1 MTLTEFSGARRIP
14 LVGRQDLL
22 QEAERRIGRG
32 GIHLLFIEGSGGI
45 GKTALLETIL
55 ERSQW
60 GSRADAV
67 SGCCVA
73 QEVVDLYH
81 VDVHTAE
88 GLMRRIMEV
97 LGKWFFQ
104 ETQRVLSALD
114 QARVSGDMDSAGQHE
129 AALQT
134 AFFTELAAVAHEG
147 VVLAFDT
154 LEVLEYEH
162 DPFQEELG
170 EDVPALSAGKWLFQ
184 SFFPA
189 LQGNVVVLLAGRSAE
204 LLPRLESVQQQ
215 NERVIVR
222 HRQLEAL
229 DEEETHEYLR
239 AVAQAEGRRGDG
251 DAAAR
256 LWTFCDE
263 RGDVIHFLTEGRPIL
278 LALVADMIAQ
288 GWELPPA
295 FERTL
300 QELQGPGL
308 EQWRPG
314 LERALI
320 MRLQASST
328 PIGNTLR
335 ALAWLRKGATPELL
349 AQLLDLKNADGEWDR
364 YTATGYLDQ
373 VTQLALVK
381 VRPGDRRVFLHDEMV
396 ALLESYVLQEC
407 DEEERE
413 RGYAV
418 IRAYYRNLTRQLGQR
433 VEKLSPVL
441 ATIQSRLRQAFAEE
455 MHYHLYFD
463 PPMGLA
469 MYFWLAEEALG
480 GRDVEMDM
488 LVRTEFLRT
497 VALLLAS
504 DRFLGA
510 VPREAELDVAVRW
523 GMRALFLKGDPEAAL
538 SIFERVR
545 KRWGRE
551 ARKLELSWAH
561 LQLYRA
567 LAKIRRATGDDWQ
580 DAREVLASVLEM
592 SDRMLAFP
600 PENPVIRARRW
611 RARII
616 KSLALNYLGYL
627 DRQQGRYREAV
638 RHYHESAMLQ
648 RRLSM
653 NALVS
658 TLTNLSYALAQTGE
672 FHRARLQAE
681 EAERLARRGGQNHM
695 LAMTLNVRAFVEA
708 SDDHHRA
715 ALRYADRALEIG
727 TQLPNDRV
735 RGLSHL
741 ARATAFR
748 YLWASLCESDKK
760 REAGLFDETVREA
773 NQAVSLLRAAPADR
787 VGALLERGCIY
798 RELARLHH
806 SEGKAEEAQEV
817 AGRSRQDL
825 ERVAVLAAALGL
837 TRQQSLAWTDLGW
850 LCYYLGKVEEAQEAL
865 EQAYQPFPV
874 EYLFPAQ
881 GALPPM
887 AQEKIKNEA
896 ALPFWSAL
904 GKAEMLRA
912 HLALDR
918 VLSAS
923 EHENRDQQLQTAVR
937 HITLSLAYN
946 ELIAP
951 SYFGL
956 ARAEEGLHR
965 RIIQDALSIKA
976 MHRCAQQVAE
986 EQGLQQPTRFQAFLN
1001 QMFGPADLWM

>member
-1 MTLTEFSGARRIP
+1 MRLIEFTGARRIP
-14 LVGRQDLL
+14 LIGRQDLL

-32 GIHLLFIEGSGGI
+32 GIHLLFVEGGGGI
-45 GKTALLETIL
+45 GKTALLEAIL

-60 GSRADAV
+60 GSRAEAM

-114 QARVSGDMDSAGQHE
+114 RARVSGDMDSASQYE
-129 AALQT
+129 SVLQT
-134 AFFTELAAVAHEG
+134 TFFTEFAALTEEG
-147 VVLAFDT
+147 VLLAFDT

-162 DPFQEELG
+162 DPFGEELG
-170 EDVPALSAGKWLFQ
+170 EEVPVFSVGKWLFQ

-189 LQGNVVVLLAGRSAE
+189 LQGNVVVLLAGRSAD
-204 LLPRLESVQQQ
+204 LLPRLHAIQQE
-215 NERVIVR
+215 NGRVMIR
-222 HRQLEAL
+222 HIQLEAL
-229 DEEETHEYLR
+229 NQEETREYLK

-256 LWTFCDE
+256 LWTYSDE

-288 GWELPPA
+288 DWALPPA

-300 QELQGPGL
+300 EELEGPGL

-314 LERALI
+314 VERALVVHI
-320 MRLQASST
+320 QSNPT
-328 PIGNTLR
+328 PIGNTLC

-373 VTQLALVK
+373 ATQLALVK

-413 RGYAV
+413 RVYT
-418 IRAYYRNLTRQLGQR
+418 IIQAYYRHLTRQLEQR
-433 VEKLSPVL
+433 VAKLSPVL
-441 ATIQSRLRQAFAEE
+441 AVIQSRLRQAFVEE
-455 MHYHLYFD
+455 MHYRLYFN

-497 VALLLAS
+497 LAMLFAS
-504 DRFLGA
+504 DCFLGM

-538 SIFERVR
+538 NILERVR
-545 KRWGRE
+545 KRWGRQ

-567 LAKIRRATGDDWQ
+567 LAKIRRAAGDDWQ
-580 DAREVLASVLEM
+580 DAREVLASVEEM
-592 SDRMLAFP
+592 ADRILAFP
-600 PENPVIRARRW
+600 PENPVVRARRW

-627 DRQQGRYREAV
+627 DRQQGRYHQAV
-638 RHYHESAMLQ
+638 RHYQGSAMLQ
-648 RRLSM
+648 RRLGM

-658 TLTNLSYALAQTGE
+658 TLTNLSYALAQMGE
-672 FHRARLQAE
+672 FHRARLLGE
-681 EAERLARRGGQNHM
+681 EAERLARRGGQNHL
-695 LAMTLNVRAFVEA
+695 LAQTLNVRAFVEA
-708 SDDHHRA
+708 FDDHHRA

-727 TQLPNDRV
+727 TQLPSERM

-741 ARATAFR
+741 ARARAYR
-748 YLWASLCESDKK
+748 YLWASLCEEDRK
-760 REAGLFDETVREA
+760 REAGLFEEAVKEA
-773 NQAVSLLRAAPADR
+773 NQAVSLLRGAPADR

-806 SEGKAEEAQEV
+806 SEGRGEEAQEI
-817 AGRSRQDL
+817 ADRSRQDL

-837 TRQQSLAWTDLGW
+837 RRQQSLAWTDLGW
-850 LCYYLGKVEEAQEAL
+850 LCYYLGRVDEVQEAL
-865 EQAYQPFPV
+865 QQAYQPFPA
-874 EYLFPAQ
+874 EYLFPER
-881 GALPPM
+881 GPLPPM
-887 AQEKIKNEA
+887 AQEKKRDEA
-896 ALPFWSAL
+896 SLPCWSAL
-904 GKAEMLRA
+904 GKAEMLKA
-912 HLALDR
+912 YLALDQA
-918 VLSAS
+918 LGAPG
-923 EHENRDQQLQTAVR
+923 EGQEQQLRTAVR

-946 ELIAP
+946 ELIAD
-951 SYFGL
+951 SYFEL
-956 ARAEEGLHR
+956 TRAEEGLHR
-965 RIIQDALSIKA
+965 RIVQDGLSIKA
-976 MHRCAQQVAE
+976 MHQYARQVAE
-986 EQGLQQPTRFQAFLN
+986 EQELRQPTRFQTFLSR
-1001 QMFGPADLWM
+1001 MFGPTDLWV